1 MKITKTV
8 NCNQR
13 YYLDEFN
20 IMNFESFMNTI
31 RVFNLAKIDLYS
43 QKYRLK
49 YSNDGALTTIKEG
62 MYLKNEYGLSAYF
75 QSAVCT
81 AANGQLSS
89 QAELQKFYKQC
100 YEADIKTRQEKI
112 AKTKEE
118 LVRKQ
123 GVKES
128 LVTYAKTGRWVKPY
142 SKCQLKVCG
151 SYVQGPGIKGKE
163 DVGVYERKIE
173 SRIRK
178 LKSKIKYLEYG
189 LQRKQQKIDNLTT
202 KAPKR
207 IIFGSKK
214 LFSKKDDK
222 NTDLNSW
229 HEEFE
234 FKRTSSM
241 TLPGRKDG
249 KYCNFLCRFIEG
261 NLLVTNTDG
270 TETVFKDFRL
280 ARFQDEFLNYFRA
293 SKETRKPLCYN
304 FNLKKDS
311 RGRVYVI
318 VSATMELEN
327 KYVNH
332 STETGC
338 VAIDLNYDHVALADI
353 DEDGNLLES
362 KVIHFDITNK
372 SSGAITDTIGRVMSE
387 VGAYVES
394 KNKVLIME
402 KIDTSKSKHGMR
414 YGNSI
419 RKQRAGVFAY
429 SKMTGCLYNQAY
441 KRSFDIIQI
450 NPAYTSQMGKFL
462 YMKQYGLSIHQ
473 AAAYCIGLKGLNQID
488 RLKPDSRLLAL
499 LSTGMLDKLPS
510 PIDMYSL
517 CMIWRYISTA
527 FSKVPKHSFYRGI
540 PYEVLTTRKRPS
552 LRTLSNAMCSWT
564 AVR

>member
-1 MKITKTV
+1 MSITRTINSDK
-8 NCNQR
+8 R
-13 YYLDEFN
+13 YYLDESLIN
-20 IMNFESFMNTI
+20 NADSFLSTMKL
-31 RVFNLAKIDLYS
+31 FNLAKIDLYN
-43 QKYRLK
+43 QKFELK
-49 YSNDGALTTIKEG
+49 YFDDGI
-62 MYLKNEYGLSAYF
+62 LKTETYSKFLKDKYHLDAYY
-75 QSAVCT
+75 QASIHS

-89 QAELQKFYKQC
+89 QAELQKFYKKC

-118 LVRKQ
+118 LAKKQ
-123 GVKES
+123 NIKNS

-142 SKCQLKVCG
+142 PKCQLKICG
-151 SYVQGPGIKGKE
+151 NYLQGPGIKEKE
-163 DVGVYERKIE
+163 GIDSYERKTE
-173 SRIRK
+173 ACIRK
-178 LKSKIKYLEYG
+178 LKSRIKHLKYG
-189 LQRKQQKIDNLTT
+189 LQRKQQKVDNLTT

-207 IIFGSKK
+207 IVFGSKK

-241 TLPGRKDG
+241 SLPGRKDG
-249 KYCNFLCRFIEG
+249 KYCNFLCHYMDG
-261 NLLVTNTDG
+261 NLVVTNTDS
-270 TETVFKDFRL
+270 TETVFKDFQL
-280 ARFQDEFLNYFRA
+280 ARFQDEFLNYFKA
-293 SKETRKPLCYN
+293 SRESRKPLCYN
-304 FNLKKDS
+304 FNLKKDIQ
-311 RGRVYVI
+311 GRVYII
-318 VSATMELEN
+318 VSVTLELEN
-327 KYVNH
+327 KYVNY

-338 VAIDLNYDHVALADI
+338 IAIDSNYDHVALADI

-362 KVIHFDITNK
+362 KVIHFDIANK

-387 VGAYVES
+387 VGAYVKS
-394 KNKVLIME
+394 KDKALIME
-402 KIDTSKSKHGMR
+402 KIDTSRSKHGMR
-414 YGNSI
+414 YGNSV
-419 RKQRAGVFAY
+419 RNQKASVFAY
-429 SKMTGCLYNQAY
+429 NKMTGCLHNQAY

-499 LSTGMLDKLPS
+499 LPTSVLDKLSS

-517 CMIWRYISTA
+517 CTIWRHISTA

-540 PYEVLTTRKRPS
+540 PYEVLTTKKRPS
-552 LRTLSNAMCSWT
+552 LRTLSNEMCTWT

>member
-31 RVFNLAKIDLYS
+31 RVFNLAKIDLYN
-43 QKYRLK
+43 QKRRLK
-49 YSNDGALTTIKEG
+49 YSGDGALTTVKEG
-62 MYLKNEYGLSAYF
+62 MYLKNEYELPAYF

-81 AANGQLSS
+81 AANAQLSS
-89 QAELQKFYKQC
+89 QTELQKFYKKC

-112 AKTKEE
+112 KRTEEE
-118 LVRKQ
+118 LVKKQ

-128 LVTYAKTGRWVKPY
+128 LVTYVKTGKWVKPY

-151 SYVQGPGIKGKE
+151 SYIQGPGIKGKE
-163 DVGVYERKIE
+163 NILAYERKVE

-178 LKSKIKYLEYG
+178 LKNRIKHLKYG
-189 LQRKQQKIDNLTT
+189 LQRKQQKVDNLTT

-249 KYCNFLCRFIEG
+249 KYCNFLCRFIDG
-261 NLLVTNTDG
+261 NLAVTNTDG

-293 SKETRKPLCYN
+293 CKETRKPLCYN
-304 FNLKKDS
+304 FNLKKDN
-311 RGRVYVI
+311 RGRVYII
-318 VSATMELEN
+318 VSVTLELEN
-327 KYVNH
+327 EYVNY

-338 VAIDLNYDHVALADI
+338 VAIDLNYDHVTLADI
-353 DEDGNLLES
+353 DEDGKLLES
-362 KVIHFDITNK
+362 KVIHFDIANK
-372 SSGAITDTIGRVMSE
+372 KSGAITDTIGRVMSE

-394 KNKVLIME
+394 KNKALIME
-402 KIDTSKSKHGMR
+402 KIDTSRSKHGMR

-419 RKQRAGVFAY
+419 RNQRAGVFAY
-429 SKMTGCLYNQAY
+429 SKMTGCLYNQAC

-488 RLKPDSRLLAL
+488 RLKPDSGLLAL
-499 LSTGMLDKLPS
+499 LPTSVLDKLSS

-517 CMIWRYISTA
+517 CTIWRHISTA

-540 PYEVLTTRKRPS
+540 PYEVLTTKKRPS
-552 LRTLSNAMCSWT
+552 LRTLSNEMCTWT

>member
-13 YYLDEFN
+13 YYLDESD

-31 RVFNLAKIDLYS
+31 KIFNLAKIDLYN
-43 QKYRLK
+43 QKHRLK
-49 YSNDGALTTIKEG
+49 YSNDGVLTTIKEG
-62 MYLKNEYGLSAYF
+62 MHLKNEYGLSAYF

-89 QAELQKFYKQC
+89 QAELQKFHKKC
-100 YEADIKTRQEKI
+100 YEADIKPRQEKI

-118 LVRKQ
+118 LAKKQ
-123 GVKES
+123 NIKNS

-142 SKCQLKVCG
+142 PKCQLKICG
-151 SYVQGPGIKGKE
+151 NYLQGPGIKEKG
-163 DVGVYERKIE
+163 DIDSYERKTE
-173 SRIRK
+173 ACIRK
-178 LKSKIKYLEYG
+178 LKSRIKHLKYG
-189 LQRKQQKIDNLTT
+189 LQRKQQKIENLTT

-207 IIFGSKK
+207 IVFGSKK

-222 NTDLNSW
+222 NTDLDDW
-229 HEEFE
+229 REEFE
-234 FKRTSSM
+234 FKRMSSM
-241 TLPGRKDG
+241 TLPGRSDG
-249 KYCNFLCRFIEG
+249 KYCNFLCRYMGG
-261 NLLVTNTDG
+261 NLIVTNTDH
-270 TETVFKDFRL
+270 TETVFKDFQL

-293 SKETRKPLCYN
+293 NKESRKPLCYN

-327 KYVNH
+327 KYVNY

-362 KVIHFDITNK
+362 KVIHFDIANK
-372 SSGAITDTIGRVMSE
+372 KSGAVTDTIGRVMSE

-394 KNKVLIME
+394 KNKALIME
-402 KIDTSKSKHGMR
+402 KIDTSRSKHGMR

-419 RKQRAGVFAY
+419 RNQRAGVFAY
-429 SKMTGCLYNQAY
+429 SKMICCLYNQAY
-441 KRSFDIIQI
+441 KRGFDIIQI

-499 LSTGMLDKLPS
+499 LPTSVLDKLPS

-517 CMIWRYISTA
+517 CTIWRHISTA

-540 PYEVLTTRKRPS
+540 PYEVLTTKKRPS
-552 LRTLSNAMCSWT
+552 LRTLSNEMCTWT

>member
-1 MKITKTV
+1 MNITRTV
-8 NCNQR
+8 NSNKR
-13 YYLDEFN
+13 YYLDE
-20 IMNFESFMNTI
+20 SFISNSNSLLSTMKL
-31 RVFNLAKIDLYS
+31 FNLAKIDLYN
-43 QKYRLK
+43 QKFDFK
-49 YSNDGALTTIKEG
+49 FNNDGILKIETYSKFLKDKY
-62 MYLKNEYGLSAYF
+62 YLDAYYQASI
-75 QSAVCT
+75 QSE
-81 AANGQLSS
+81 ANGQLSS
-89 QAELQKFYKQC
+89 QAELQKFYKKC

-118 LVRKQ
+118 LAKKQ
-123 GVKES
+123 GIKNS

-142 SKCQLKVCG
+142 PKCQLKVCG

-163 DVGVYERKIE
+163 DILAYERKVE
-173 SRIRK
+173 NCIRK
-178 LKSKIKYLEYG
+178 LKSRIKHLKYG

-222 NTDLNSW
+222 NTDLDNW
-229 HEEFE
+229 HEEFK
-234 FKRTSSM
+234 FKRMSSM

-249 KYCNFLCRFIEG
+249 KYCNFLCRFIDG
-261 NLLVTNTDG
+261 NLVVTNTDG
-270 TETVFKDFRL
+270 TKTIFKDFRL
-280 ARFQDEFLNYFRA
+280 ARFQDEFLNYFKVSR
-293 SKETRKPLCYN
+293 ETRKPLCYN

-311 RGRVYVI
+311 RGRVYII
-318 VSATMELEN
+318 VSVTMELEN
-327 KYVNH
+327 EYVNY

-338 VAIDLNYDHVALADI
+338 VAIDLNYDHVALANI

-362 KVIHFDITNK
+362 KVIHFDIANK
-372 SSGAITDTIGRVMSE
+372 KSGAVTDTIGRVMSE

-402 KIDTSKSKHGMR
+402 KIDTSKSRHGMR

-419 RKQRAGVFAY
+419 RNQRAGVFAY

-499 LSTGMLDKLPS
+499 LSTSVLDKLPS

-517 CMIWRYISTA
+517 CTIWRHISTA
-527 FSKVPKHSFYRGI
+527 FSKVPKYSFYRGI
-540 PYEVLTTRKRPS
+540 PYEVLTTKKRPS
-552 LRTLSNAMCSWT
+552 LRTLSNEMCTWT

>member
-31 RVFNLAKIDLYS
+31 RVFNLAKIDLYN
-43 QKYRLK
+43 QKHRLK
-49 YSNDGALTTIKEG
+49 YSDDGVLTTVKEG
-62 MYLKNEYGLSAYF
+62 MYLKNEYELSAYF

-81 AANGQLSS
+81 AANGQVSS
-89 QAELQKFYKQC
+89 QTELQKFYKKC

-112 AKTKEE
+112 KKTKED
-118 LVRKQ
+118 LAKKQ
-123 GVKES
+123 NIKNS

-142 SKCQLKVCG
+142 PKCQLKVCG
-151 SYVQGPGIKGKE
+151 SCIQGPGIKGKE
-163 DVGVYERKIE
+163 DIDSYERKVE

-178 LKSKIKYLEYG
+178 LKNRIKHLKYG
-189 LQRKQQKIDNLTT
+189 LQRKQQKVDNLTT

-234 FKRTSSM
+234 LKRMSSM

-249 KYCNFLCRFIEG
+249 KYCNYLCKLING
-261 NLLVTNTDG
+261 NLVVTNTDH

-304 FNLKKDS
+304 FNLKKDNH
-311 RGRVYVI
+311 GRVYII
-318 VSATMELEN
+318 VSVTLELEN
-327 KYVNH
+327 KYVNY

-353 DEDGNLLES
+353 DEDGKLLEN

-372 SSGAITDTIGRVMSE
+372 SSGTVTDTIGRVMSE

-402 KIDTSKSKHGMR
+402 KIDTSRSKHGMR

-419 RKQRAGVFAY
+419 RNQRAGVFAY
-429 SKMTGCLYNQAY
+429 SKMTGCLYNQAC

-499 LSTGMLDKLPS
+499 LPTSVLDKLPS

-517 CMIWRYISTA
+517 CTIWRHISTA

-540 PYEVLTTRKRPS
+540 PYEVLTTRKRLS
-552 LRTLSNAMCSWT
+552 LRTLSNEMCTWT